1 MPKTISHKKIYN
13 VPSFNQLWKP
23 LLNILP
29 EAPPLQSGSNRPLKL
44 DFEHQLKSLIFFHLE
59 EHDSAQHLLQVL
71 EDDDFARNTIAP
83 KDGIKKS
90 SFSEAINNR
99 GLEQLLFVFT
109 ALQAKAGNTIPAQFA
124 GLGKLVAID
133 GSLIEA
139 CLTML
144 WADYRNDSKKA
155 KIHLGF
161 DINRS
166 IPRKLFLTNGKGN
179 ERPFVSQIL
188 EPGETGILDR
198 GYQDHNIFDEL
209 HEEGKH
215 FACRVRENT
224 VKTCIEE
231 FNVSP
236 DSIIF
241 YDAKVLL
248 GQPGDKQTKTE
259 LRLVGYVVDD
269 VKYWIATDR
278 FDLTAEEI
286 ALIYQLR
293 WGVESFF
300 KWWKRHLHVYHLIAQ
315 SEYGLM
321 VQILTGLITYLLLA
335 IYCHEQHGEKVS
347 IKRVRQLRAKIN
359 NELTHIT
366 IVYRIY
372 PAYGYSL
379 REPDLR
385 FLASS

>member
-1 MPKTISHKKIYN
+1 MPNTISTKKIYN

-23 LLNILP
+23 LLTILP
-29 EAPPLQSGSNRPLKL
+29 EAPPLVSGSNRPLQL
-44 DFEHQLKSLIFFHLE
+44 DFEHQLKTLIFFHLE

-71 EDDDFARNTIAP
+71 EDDDFARETIAP
-83 KDGIKKS
+83 KKGIKKS

-99 GLEQLLFVFT
+99 GLEQLLFVFST
-109 ALQAKAGNTIPAQFA
+109 LQAKARNTIPIQFA
-124 GLGKLVAID
+124 GLGELVAID
-133 GSLIEA
+133 GSLIDA

-144 WADYRNDSKKA
+144 WADYRKDSKKA
-155 KIHLGF
+155 KVHLGF

-166 IPRKLFLTNGKGN
+166 IPRKLFLTNGKGD

-188 EPGETGILDR
+188 EPGETGVLDR
-198 GYQDHNIFDEL
+198 GYQHHRNFDL
-209 HEEGKH
+209 LQNEGKH
-215 FACRVRENT
+215 FACRIKDST
-224 VKTCIEE
+224 VKTIIEE

-236 DSIIF
+236 DGIIF

-248 GQPGDKQTKTE
+248 GQPGAKQTKTE
-259 LRLVGYVVDD
+259 LRLVGYLIDGI
-269 VKYWIATDR
+269 KYWIATDR

-293 WGVESFF
+293 WEVEKFF

-335 IYCHEQHGEKVS
+335 IYCQEQHGEKVS
-347 IKRVRQLRAKIN
+347 IKRVRELRAKIN
-359 NELTHIT
+359 NELARLTVTCHI
-366 IVYRIY
+366 YQNYDYDMKEYWRY
-372 PAYGYSL
+372 ANS
-379 REPDLR
+379 
-385 FLASS
+385 

>member
-1 MPKTISHKKIYN
+1 MPNTISTKKIYN

-23 LLNILP
+23 LLTILH
-29 EAPPLQSGSNRPLKL
+29 EAPPLVSGSNRPLQL
-44 DFEHQLKSLIFFHLE
+44 DFEHQLKTLIFFHLE

-71 EDDDFARNTIAP
+71 EDDDFARETIAP
-83 KDGIKKS
+83 KKGIKKS

-99 GLEQLLFVFT
+99 GLEQLLFVFST
-109 ALQAKAGNTIPAQFA
+109 LQAKARNTIPIQFA
-124 GLGKLVAID
+124 GLGELVAID
-133 GSLIEA
+133 GSLIDA

-144 WADYRNDSKKA
+144 WADYRKDSKKA
-155 KIHLGF
+155 KVHLGF

-166 IPRKLFLTNGKGN
+166 IPRKLFLTNGKGD

-188 EPGETGILDR
+188 EPGETGVLDR
-198 GYQDHNIFDEL
+198 GYQHHRNFDL
-209 HEEGKH
+209 LQNEGKH
-215 FACRVRENT
+215 FACRIKDST
-224 VKTCIEE
+224 VKTIIEE

-236 DSIIF
+236 DGIIF

-248 GQPGDKQTKTE
+248 GQPGAKQTKTE
-259 LRLVGYVVDD
+259 LRLVGYLIDGI
-269 VKYWIATDR
+269 KYWIATDR

-293 WGVESFF
+293 WEVEKFF

-335 IYCHEQHGEKVS
+335 IYCQEQHGEKVS
-347 IKRVRQLRAKIN
+347 IKRVRELRAKIN
-359 NELTHIT
+359 NELARLTVTCHI
-366 IVYRIY
+366 YQNYDYDMKEYWRY
-372 PAYGYSL
+372 ANS
-379 REPDLR
+379 
-385 FLASS
+385 

>member
-1 MPKTISHKKIYN
+1 MPNTVSTKKIYN

-23 LLNILP
+23 LLTVLP
-29 EAPPLQSGSNRPLKL
+29 EAPPLVSGSNRPLQL
-44 DFEHQLKSLIFFHLE
+44 DFEHQLKTLIFFHLE

-71 EDDDFARNTIAP
+71 EDDDFARETIAP
-83 KDGIKKS
+83 KKGIKKS

-99 GLEQLLFVFT
+99 GFEQLLFVFST
-109 ALQAKAGNTIPAQFA
+109 LQAKARNTIPTQFA
-124 GLGKLVAID
+124 GLGELVAID
-133 GSLIEA
+133 GSLIDA

-144 WADYRNDSKKA
+144 WADYRKDSRKA

-166 IPRKLFLTNGKGN
+166 IPRKLFLTNGKGD

-188 EPGETGILDR
+188 EPGETGVLDR
-198 GYQDHNIFDEL
+198 GYQHHHNFDL
-209 HEEGKH
+209 LQSEGKH
-215 FACRVRENT
+215 FACRIKNNT
-224 VKTCIEE
+224 VKTIIEE

-236 DSIIF
+236 DGIIF

-248 GQPGDKQTKTE
+248 GQPGAKQTKTE
-259 LRLVGYVVDD
+259 LRLVGYLIDGI
-269 VKYWIATDR
+269 KYWIATDR

-293 WGVESFF
+293 WEVEKFF

-335 IYCHEQHGEKVS
+335 IDCQEQHGEKVS
-347 IKRVRQLRAKIN
+347 IKRVRELRAKIN
-359 NELTHIT
+359 NELASLTVIYHI
-366 IVYRIY
+366 YQNY
-372 PAYGYSL
+372 DYDMKEYWHYANS
-379 REPDLR
+379 
-385 FLASS
+385 